1 MCKSSKPLVKSLF
14 NVPFGETLKMK
25 KAFKSDNQF
34 KGADDLW
41 IIVSKTCVSRL
52 V

>member
-1 MCKSSKPLVKSLF
+1 MCKSSKPLVKILF
-14 NVPFGETLKMK
+14 NVPFGETLKRK
-25 KAFKSDNQF
+25 KAFKSDNLF

-41 IIVSKTCVSRL
+41 ISKTCVSCL